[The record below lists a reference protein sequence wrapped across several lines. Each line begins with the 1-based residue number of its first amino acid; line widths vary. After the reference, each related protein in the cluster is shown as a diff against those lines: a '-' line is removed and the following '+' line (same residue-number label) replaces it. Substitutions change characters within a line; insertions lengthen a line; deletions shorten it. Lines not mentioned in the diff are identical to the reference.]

1 MFNIGSN
8 DIYLIVNMVE
18 VAQET
23 TEILQKLKPRMVG
36 GADVDVVGGYIR
48 HIESLLGAVGIAQA
62 EVSFL
67 PSKNQKRKLPTHGS
81 TRIPLLIKTPSAS
94 YVLKRYDDSILGGKE
109 RLISERLEGRISP
122 KVLVHGKTLIVEEY
136 LDPIKWPTLEI
147 VEKKDPKIAAEAA
160 GKLFAL
166 LARERI
172 HYDHEHFYDEIR
184 LNPSTGEVRVTDL
197 GTAES
202 FHKVNRYYSGKYR
215 EFREMGAIEYAK
227 FEIPCLRDRDHDMNV
242 AYLRMMNVFKQLEKF
257 CKKIDYFNII
267 LMLKKTAI
275 GMKED
280 LEYKGDNNAWKNV
293 YKNFPD
299 LLESFAKTYCE
310 GVEKV

>member
-1 MFNIGSN
+1 
-8 DIYLIVNMVE
+8 MVE
-18 VAQET
+18 VTQET

-36 GADVDVVGGYIR
+36 GADVEAVGGYVR
-48 HIESLLGAVGIAQA
+48 HIQSLLGAAGITEA

-67 PSKNQKRKLPTHGS
+67 PSKNQKRKRPIHGS

-94 YVLKRYDDSILGGKE
+94 YVLKRYDDSVLGGKE

-122 KVLVHGKTLIVEEY
+122 EVLVHGKTLIVEEY
-136 LDPIKWPTLEI
+136 LDPVKWPTLEI

-172 HYDHEHFYDEIR
+172 HYAHEHFYDEIR
-184 LNPSTGEVRVTDL
+184 LNTSTNEVRVTDL
-197 GTAES
+197 GTAEP
-202 FHKVNRYYSGKYR
+202 FYEVNKYYSGKYG
-215 EFREMGAIEYAK
+215 EFREMGATEYAK
-227 FEIPCLRDRDHDMNV
+227 FEIPCLREREYDMKTS
-242 AYLRMMNVFKQLEKF
+242 YLRMMPVFKQLEKS
-257 CKKIDYFNII
+257 CNKIDYFNII
-267 LMLKKTAI
+267 LMLKKSAI

-280 LEYKGDNNAWKNV
+280 LESKGDTNAWKNV
-293 YKNFPD
+293 YKHFPD
-299 LLESFAKTYCE
+299 LLESFAKTYRE

>member
-1 MFNIGSN
+1 MVPN

-109 RLISERLEGRISP
+109 RLISERLEGQISP

-136 LDPIKWPTLEI
+136 LDPDQWPSLEMI
-147 VEKKDPKIAAEAA
+147 EKGSQKKRRKLQS
-160 GKLFAL
+160 KLFAQ
-166 LARERI
+166 LALERI

-184 LNPSTGEVRVTDL
+184 LNTTTNEVRVIDL
-197 GTAES
+197 GTVEP
-202 FHKVNRYYSGKYR
+202 FYEVNKYYSGKYR
-215 EFREMGAIEYAK
+215 EF
-227 FEIPCLRDRDHDMNV
+227 
-242 AYLRMMNVFKQLEKF
+242 
-257 CKKIDYFNII
+257 
-267 LMLKKTAI
+267 
-275 GMKED
+275 
-280 LEYKGDNNAWKNV
+280 KGNGNHRI
-293 YKNFPD
+293 
-299 LLESFAKTYCE
+299 CQI
-310 GVEKV
+310 